1 MSASAVSLAMIL
13 AIVALGATLGMLAGF
28 RRKMDLEQWTVGGR
42 GFGAVLMYL
51 LMAGEVYT
59 TFAFLG
65 ASGWAYSR
73 GGPTLYIMAYLTLAY
88 VVSFFILPQI
98 WEVGREYGMQTQS
111 DFFSVR
117 YAKKYLTAF
126 VCVVGIASFIPYL
139 QLQLTG
145 LGIIVSIAS
154 FDGIGRTPAMA
165 ISVCLLVTFVF
176 ASGVRAVAWVSVLK
190 DVLMVFAALC
200 IGIGIPYIYFGG
212 IGPMFAALAHA
223 RPAHLT
229 MPGATANLGHTWYIS
244 TVLLTSLGFYMWPH
258 AFGAAFTA
266 KSGDT
271 LRRNAVF
278 MPLYTLT
285 LAFVFFAGFT
295 AVLVVPGLP
304 NGDLSL
310 LTLVRKSFPPW
321 FLGVIGGAG
330 ALTAMVPA
338 AIFILTA
345 ATLFAKNLYRPLFAP
360 AMTDNQVAKL
370 ARVMVVVLGLISL
383 CLAIFSSTTLVSLL
397 LTGYAGVTQ
406 FFPGVV
412 LGLYWRRV
420 TMSAVFAGM
429 LAGVATAI
437 FLMLSHR
444 DPLFGCS
451 AGFVALCLNFMI
463 TMLLSL
469 LTPKVSQASTKRACA
484 PDLLVE
490 ASRASRSLRLREDY

>member
-1 MSASAVSLAMIL
+1 MSAGATSLAVII
-13 AIVALGATLGMLAGF
+13 AIVALGATIGFMAGM

-42 GFGAVLMYL
+42 GFGVVLLYL

-73 GGPTLYIMAYLTLAY
+73 GGPSLYILAYLTLAY
-88 VVSFFILPQI
+88 IVAFFILPPI
-98 WEVGREYGMQTQS
+98 WEVGRKYGMQTVS

-117 YAKKYLTAF
+117 YGSKYLAGF
-126 VCVVGIASFIPYL
+126 VCIVGIASFIPYL

-145 LGIIVSIAS
+145 LGIIASIAS
-154 FDGIGRTPAMA
+154 FDSISRTAGMT
-165 ISVCLLVTFVF
+165 ISVCVLVAFVF

-190 DVLMVFAALC
+190 DILMVSAALA
-200 IGIGIPYIYFGG
+200 IGIGVPYIHFGG
-212 IGPMFAALAHA
+212 IGPMFAALAHSH
-223 RPAHLT
+223 PAHMT
-229 MPGATANLGHTWYIS
+229 MPGATTNLGHTWFIS

-258 AFGAAFTA
+258 AFGSTFTA

-271 LRRNAVF
+271 LRRNAVV

-295 AVLVVPGLP
+295 AVLVLPGLP

-310 LTLVRKSFPPW
+310 LTIVRQSFPPW

-330 ALTAMVPA
+330 VLTAMVPA
-338 AIFILTA
+338 SIFILTA
-345 ATLFAKNLYRPLFAP
+345 STLFAKNLYRPLVAP
-360 AMTDNQVAKL
+360 DMSDDQVAKM
-370 ARVMVVVLGLISL
+370 ARVIVIVLGAISL
-383 CLAIFSSTTLVSLL
+383 YLAIYSSTTLVSLL

-420 TMSAVFAGM
+420 TVTGVFAGM
-429 LAGVATAI
+429 LAGVAAAV
-437 FLMLSHR
+437 FLMVSHR
-444 DPLFGCS
+444 DPVLGLS
-451 AGFVALCLNFMI
+451 AGFVALCLNFLI
-463 TMLLSL
+463 TILASL
-469 LTPKVSQASTKRACA
+469 LTSAGNGGFSAAVV
-484 PDLLVE
+484 PDAAVPPGGH
-490 ASRASRSLRLREDY
+490 

>member
-1 MSASAVSLAMIL
+1 MSPSTVSLTTIF
-13 AIVALGATLGMLAGF
+13 AIVAMGAAIGFLAGVH
-28 RRKMDLEQWTVGGR
+28 RKMDLEQWTVGGR

-59 TFAFLG
+59 TSSFLG

-88 VVSFFILPQI
+88 VISFFILPQI
-98 WEVGREYGMQTQS
+98 WEVGQKYGMQTQS
-111 DFFSVR
+111 DFFSMR
-117 YAKKYLTAF
+117 YGNKYLAGF
-126 VCVVGIASFIPYL
+126 VCVVGIACFIPYL
-139 QLQLTG
+139 QLQITG

-165 ISVCLLVTFVF
+165 VSVVLLVAFVF
-176 ASGVRAVAWVSVLK
+176 ASGVRAVAWVSILK
-190 DVLMVFAALC
+190 DVLMVFAAVT
-200 IGIGIPYIYFGG
+200 IGIGIPYIHFGG
-212 IGPMFAALAHA
+212 IAPMFAALAHS

-229 MPGATANLGHTWYIS
+229 MPGATTNLGHTWYIS

-266 KSGDT
+266 KSGDI
-271 LRRNAVF
+271 LRRNAVV
-278 MPLYTLT
+278 MPLYTIT
-285 LAFVFFAGFT
+285 LAFIFIVGFT
-295 AVLVVPGLP
+295 AVLVVPGLR

-310 LTLVRKSFPPW
+310 LTIVRKSFPPW

-345 ATLFAKNLYRPLFAP
+345 ATLFAKNLYRPIFAP
-360 AMTDNQVAKL
+360 AMSDDQVAKL

-383 CLAIFSSTTLVSLL
+383 LLAIYRSATLVGLL

-412 LGLYWRRV
+412 LGLYSKRV
-420 TMSAVFAGM
+420 TTPAVFAGM
-429 LAGVATAI
+429 IVGVATVI
-437 FLMLSHR
+437 ILLLSHR
-444 DPLFGCS
+444 DPRFGWS
-451 AGFVALCLNFMI
+451 AGFLALCLNFLI
-463 TMLLSL
+463 TVLVSR
-469 LTPKVSQASTKRACA
+469 LTPAAVIA
-484 PDLLVE
+484 E
-490 ASRASRSLRLREDY
+490 